1 MENQYSLLTESKHLL
16 WHIFCPAA
24 LHGNT
29 WSISLNKQGTPVG
42 CSCDPFLNCPVR
54 NIPHVHGINSVFDDD
69 VEKFL
74 PKDDA
79 REFANADLCASIK
92 LFWRNSRMAEAADV
106 SDIVKKDVRMTHNN
120 NDEATVSVSFF
131 L

>member
-1 MENQYSLLTESKHLL
+1 MESSLSLLTESKHLL

-24 LHGNT
+24 LHGKT
-29 WSISLNKQGTPVG
+29 WSISLSKQGTPLG

-54 NIPHVHGINSVFDDD
+54 NIPHVHGTISVLDPD
-69 VEKFL
+69 VEKFF

-92 LFWRNSRMAEAADV
+92 LFWRNSRIVEAADI
-106 SDIVKKDVRMTHNN
+106 SNALKKDVRMT
-120 NDEATVSVSFF
+120 
-131 L
+131 